1 MKIRITGKTLSK
13 AQVGQQTGEPISI
26 KDKTSGIIYTKDHPD
41 WERIKKENA
50 ELNAMGAETAGA
62 VAAHFAK
69 PQEATIS
76 QPKIRYAAPS
86 APTSFKGSMPNI
98 KSNKFDIEPLYPNR
112 VSPIAAAAPTVYKG
126 PAAPN
131 VQQAP
136 MVEPDKVD
144 LSGFKPPVIA
154 GYQEEPLVA
163 PVETMSRRDARDQA
177 KAQKAE
183 ADFRA
188 KNPNAPLNPSTMPGL
203 ADQVAQRAD
212 PLGYET
218 DQRIKNDP
226 KYARKFARS
235 VNGNLDTFKTI
246 GAASGALTGAIHA
259 AGALTSFIDD
269 KNKQNNFNSYMRD
282 QQMSDN
288 LFPVQQGSR
297 GDYVQTGTSYGQ
309 FRPDQMVVNKGM
321 FAQYGGSLLNDK
333 ETMKI
338 RIINGPKKMAYGGQA
353 NWGLDLNSSKVY
365 DDMPDNPYGSI
376 NTSIKEVPREEANIE
391 AEGGETVYADV
402 DGDGG
407 LEHMKI
413 NGKRHTQGGVPLNV
427 PEGSFIF
434 SDTKKMK
441 IKSKTVLEMF
451 GLNPKSDGYTPAEIA
466 KRYDIN
472 KYKAIVEDPNTDE
485 VSKST
490 AELMIKNYK
499 KKLAYLSL
507 LQESMKDFPQGIP
520 DVAREGGLPDNVI
533 QEIEQSIAEKSGGEQ
548 MLNEEE
554 QGYGEQQESNQEE
567 MMEPSY
573 QGGGAFNPLGI
584 SPENLAMLQQMNMD
598 DTERRLAANKN
609 IPAGWTRNDDGSLVR
624 NAAPGP
630 DVVTS
635 GTGQFADSSD
645 PEYATFLSLLDKY
658 DTKAI
663 PGKKH
668 INKLSGEDAKQFAR
682 LATKFGFNRAAKGT
696 DKGYS
701 VSQGSTPGYIFANG
715 DKNGGFFGGY
725 TPEMYERLVAEDA
738 LGADKVA
745 TMSPLDIRKEYFKQ
759 LGVNTAGLD
768 LNNPKKLYTNKKFFK
783 DSFYPKFIERFAKAS
798 YRPEMGDDMQIGAE
812 HFDSFKAT
820 PRPVGQ
826 ELLGYICKGLDA
838 NKKPIIQTSSYMDN
852 AALLAAG
859 ASTTPSVAAAK
870 CVEKPEEIVP
880 NKPGENKPYNP
891 RFGYMTPDVVN
902 MGVAALNSPKK
913 YLPYMAQYNAT
924 LPEATFKDPNR
935 ELAAN
940 AEQAY
945 IMSQALSNVAG
956 GPGNYMTNISA
967 IQGKAAENA
976 ANILGRYQNDN
987 VGIANYFAPLRSD
1000 IMNKQKLYNAERVNE
1015 LWKGNAIANQQYDNS
1030 KNAYRNN
1037 LARTF
1042 GQAWNN
1048 RMNLGLT
1055 NAVNPMY
1062 NIDPLSGRSF
1072 FINGYGPDR
1081 LGAYA
1086 NSRTAGI
1093 PDWAAM
1099 GSSFAEAQKSMPGLT
1114 LNNFFDALRNQSG
1127 RTSSVD
1133 SDGDGIPNKTTTIK
1147 QG

>member
-1 MKIRITGKTLSK
+1 MRIRITGKSLAK

-26 KDKTSGIIYTKDHPD
+26 KVNGILYTKDHPD
-41 WERIKKENA
+41 WERIKKEDA
-50 ELNAMGAETAGA
+50 ENRAMGAETAGA
-62 VAAHFAK
+62 VAAHFASK
-69 PQEATIS
+69 NIT
-76 QPKIRYAAPS
+76 AP
-86 APTSFKGSMPNI
+86 AVPTSVPSTTASTIQPVGQPMQ
-98 KSNKFDIEPLYPNR
+98 EP
-112 VSPIAAAAPTVYKG
+112 A
-126 PAAPN
+126 
-131 VQQAP
+131 
-136 MVEPDKVD
+136 KVD

-154 GYQEEPLVA
+154 GYKEEPLVA
-163 PVETMSRRDARDQA
+163 PVDPQEEAA
-177 KAQKAE
+177 KKAE

-188 KNPNAPLNPSTMPGL
+188 KNPNAPINPSTMPGL

-212 PLGYET
+212 PTGYEM

-226 KYARKFARS
+226 KYGRQLKRS
-235 VNGNLDTFKTI
+235 LSGNLDTFKTI
-246 GAASGALTGAIHA
+246 GKASNALTGAIYA
-259 AGALTSFIDD
+259 AGALTNFVDD
-269 KNKQNNFNSYMRD
+269 KNKQDNTKSYMRD

-288 LFPVQQGSR
+288 LFPVQPGSR
-297 GDYVQTGTSYGQ
+297 GDNVQTGTAYGQ

-321 FAQYGGSLLNDK
+321 FAQYGGSLINDK

-338 RIINGPKKMAYGGQA
+338 RIINSPEKMAYGGQA
-353 NWGLDLNSSKVY
+353 NWGLDLNSNKLY

-376 NTSIKEVPREEANIE
+376 SSTIKEVPREEANIE

-413 NGKRHTQGGVPLNV
+413 SGNRHTQGGVPLNV
-427 PEGSFIF
+427 PEGSFVF

-441 IKSKTVLEMF
+441 IKSKTVLDMF
-451 GLNPKSDGYTPAEIA
+451 GLTERSQGYTPAEIA
-466 KRYDIN
+466 KRYDLN
-472 KYKAIVEDPNTDE
+472 KYKAIIEDPTSDD

-490 AELMIKNYK
+490 AELMVKNYK
-499 KKLAYLSL
+499 KKLAYLAL

-533 QEIEQSIAEKSGGEQ
+533 QEVEQSIAERSGGEQ
-548 MLNEEE
+548 MLNQEE
-554 QGYGEQQESNQEE
+554 QGYGEQQEPSQEE
-567 MMEPSY
+567 MMEPMY
-573 QGGGAFNPLGI
+573 QTGGAFNPLGI
-584 SPENLAMLQQMNMD
+584 SPENLAMLQQMTMD
-598 DTERRLAANKN
+598 DSERRRIANQN
-609 IPAGWTRNDDGSLVR
+609 IPAGWTRNDDGTTPYNGSLVR
-624 NAAPGP
+624 SAAPGP

-635 GTGQFADSSD
+635 GTGQFADQSD
-645 PEYATFLSLLDKY
+645 PEYAAFLSLLDKY
-658 DTKAI
+658 DTKTVS
-663 PGKKH
+663 GKKY
-668 INKLSGEDAKQFAR
+668 INKLSGQDAKEFAR
-682 LATKFGFNRAAKGT
+682 LATKFGFNKAAAGNQP
-696 DKGYS
+696 GYS
-701 VSQGSTPGYIFANG
+701 VMQGSSPGYTFANG
-715 DKNGGFFGGY
+715 AKNSGFFGGY
-725 TPEMYERLVAEDA
+725 TPEMYERMVAEDA

-745 TMSPLDIRKEYFKQ
+745 NMSPLDIRKEYFKQ
-759 LGVNTAGLD
+759 LGVNTAGLTD
-768 LNNPKKLYTNKKFFK
+768 AQLNDPKKLYTNKKFFK
-783 DSFYPKFIERFAKAS
+783 ESFYPKFVGRFAKDA

-838 NKKPIIQTSSYMDN
+838 NNKPIIQTSSYMDN

-870 CVEKPEEIVP
+870 CMNKPEENDP
-880 NKPGENKPYNP
+880 NKPGKNKPYNP

-924 LPEATFKDPNR
+924 LPEPTFKDPNR

-940 AEQAY
+940 AEQMN
-945 IMSQALSNVAG
+945 IMTQGLANFAG
-956 GPGNYMTNISA
+956 PQGFMANASA
-967 IQGKAAENA
+967 VQGKAAENA

-1048 RMNLGLT
+1048 RMNLGMI

-1086 NSRTAGI
+1086 NSRNSGI
-1093 PDWAAM
+1093 PDWASI
-1099 GSSFAEAQKSMPGLT
+1099 GQNYAEAQKFLPGLT
-1114 LNNFFDALRNQSG
+1114 VSDFLRNQSG

-1133 SDGDGIPNKTTTIK
+1133 TDGDGIPNKTTTIK

>member
-1 MKIRITGKTLSK
+1 MRIRITGKALAK
-13 AQVGQQTGEPISI
+13 AQTGGEEPISI
-26 KDKTSGIIYTKDHPD
+26 KVNGILYTKDHPD
-41 WERIKKENA
+41 WERIKKEDA
-50 ELNAMGAETAGA
+50 ENRAMGAETAGA
-62 VAAHFAK
+62 VAAHFASK
-69 PQEATIS
+69 NIT
-76 QPKIRYAAPS
+76 APVV
-86 APTSFKGSMPNI
+86 PTSVPSTTASTVKPIGQPMQ
-98 KSNKFDIEPLYPNR
+98 EP
-112 VSPIAAAAPTVYKG
+112 A
-126 PAAPN
+126 
-131 VQQAP
+131 
-136 MVEPDKVD
+136 KVD
-144 LSGFKPPVIA
+144 LSGFKPPVVA

-163 PVETMSRRDARDQA
+163 PVDPQEEAA
-177 KAQKAE
+177 KKAE
-183 ADFRA
+183 ADLRA

-212 PLGYET
+212 PTGYEM

-226 KYARKFARS
+226 KYARQLSKSLKR
-235 VNGNLDTFKTI
+235 NDTFKNI
-246 GAASGALTGAIHA
+246 GKASGALTGAIYA
-259 AGALTSFIDD
+259 AGALTDFVDN
-269 KNKQNNFNSYMRD
+269 KNKQNDFKSYMRD

-288 LFPVQQGSR
+288 LFPVQPGSR

-338 RIINGPKKMAYGGQA
+338 RIINGPEKMAYGGQA

-376 NTSIKEVPREEANIE
+376 NNTIKEVPREEANIE

-407 LEHMKI
+407 LEHMKVSG
-413 NGKRHTQGGVPLNV
+413 NRHTQGGVPLNV

-451 GLNPKSDGYTPAEIA
+451 GLTERSEGYTPAEIA

-548 MLNEEE
+548 MLNQEE

-573 QGGGAFNPLGI
+573 QAGGPFNPLGI
-584 SPENLAMLQQMNMD
+584 SPENLAMLQQMTMD
-598 DTERRLAANKN
+598 DSERRRIANQN

-624 NAAPGP
+624 SAAPGP

-635 GTGQFADSSD
+635 GTGQLADQSD
-645 PEYATFLSLLDKY
+645 PEYAAFLSLLDKY
-658 DTKAI
+658 DTKTVS
-663 PGKKH
+663 GKKY
-668 INKLSGEDAKQFAR
+668 INKLSGQDAKEFAR
-682 LATKFGFNRAAKGT
+682 LATKFGFNKAAAGNQP
-696 DKGYS
+696 GYS
-701 VSQGSTPGYIFANG
+701 VMQGSSPGYTFANG
-715 DKNGGFFGGY
+715 AKNSGFFGGY
-725 TPEMYERLVAEDA
+725 TPEMYERMVAEDT
-738 LGADKVA
+738 LGVDKVA

-759 LGVNTAGLD
+759 LGVNTAGLTD
-768 LNNPKKLYTNKKFFK
+768 AQLNDPKKLYTNKKFFK
-783 DSFYPKFIERFAKAS
+783 ESFYPKFVGRFAKDS

-880 NKPGENKPYNP
+880 NKPGTNKPYNP

-924 LPEATFKDPNR
+924 LPEPTFKDPNR

-940 AEQAY
+940 AEQMN
-945 IMSQALSNVAG
+945 IMTQGLANFAG
-956 GPGNYMTNISA
+956 PQGFMANASA
-967 IQGKAAENA
+967 VQGRAAENA

-1048 RMNLGLT
+1048 RMNLGMI

-1086 NSRTAGI
+1086 NARNSGI
-1093 PDWAAM
+1093 PDWASV
-1099 GSSFAEAQKSMPGLT
+1099 GQNYAEAQKFLPGLT
-1114 LNNFFDALRNQSG
+1114 VSDFLRNQSG

-1147 QG
+1147 QW

>member
-1 MKIRITGKTLSK
+1 MKIRITGKALAK

-26 KDKTSGIIYTKDHPD
+26 KSNGILYTKDHPD
-41 WERIKKENA
+41 WERIKKENSQ
-50 ELNAMGAETAGA
+50 LNAMGAETAGA
-62 VAAHFAK
+62 VAAHFASK
-69 PQEATIS
+69 NIT
-76 QPKIRYAAPS
+76 AP
-86 APTSFKGSMPNI
+86 AVPTSVPSITASTIQPVGQSM
-98 KSNKFDIEPLYPNR
+98 IEP
-112 VSPIAAAAPTVYKG
+112 A
-126 PAAPN
+126 
-131 VQQAP
+131 
-136 MVEPDKVD
+136 KVD

-154 GYQEEPLVA
+154 GYKEEPLVA
-163 PVETMSRRDARDQA
+163 PVDPQEEAA
-177 KAQKAE
+177 KKAE

-188 KNPNAPLNPSTMPGL
+188 KNPNAPINSSTMPGL

-212 PLGYET
+212 PTGYEM
-218 DQRIKNDP
+218 DQRVKNDP
-226 KYARKFARS
+226 KYARQLKRS
-235 VNGNLDTFKTI
+235 LSGNLDTFKTI
-246 GAASGALTGAIHA
+246 GKASNALTGAIYA
-259 AGALTSFIDD
+259 AGAFTDFVDG
-269 KNKQNNFNSYMRD
+269 KNKQDNVKSYMRD

-288 LFPVQQGSR
+288 LFPVQPGSH
-297 GDYVQTGTSYGQ
+297 GDYVQTGTAYGQ

-321 FAQYGGSLLNDK
+321 FAQYGGSLINDK

-338 RIINGPKKMAYGGQA
+338 RIINSPEKMAYGGQA
-353 NWGLDLNSSKVY
+353 NWGLDLNSNKVY
-365 DDMPDNPYGSI
+365 EDMPDNPYGNISS
-376 NTSIKEVPREEANIE
+376 TIKEVPREEANIE

-413 NGKRHTQGGVPLNV
+413 SGNRHTQGGVPLNV
-427 PEGSFIF
+427 PEGSFVF

-441 IKSKTVLEMF
+441 IKSKTVLDMF
-451 GLNPKSDGYTPAEIA
+451 GLTERSQGYTPAEIA
-466 KRYDIN
+466 KRYDLN
-472 KYKAIVEDPNTDE
+472 KYKAIIEDPTSDD

-490 AELMIKNYK
+490 AELMVKNYK
-499 KKLAYLSL
+499 KKLAYLAL

-533 QEIEQSIAEKSGGEQ
+533 QEVEQSIAERSGGEQ
-548 MLNEEE
+548 MLNQEE
-554 QGYGEQQESNQEE
+554 QGYGEQQEPSQEE
-567 MMEPSY
+567 MMEPMY
-573 QGGGAFNPLGI
+573 QTGGAFNPLGI
-584 SPENLAMLQQMNMD
+584 PPENLAMLQQMTMD
-598 DTERRLAANKN
+598 DTERRRIANQN
-609 IPAGWTRNDDGSLVR
+609 IPAGWTRNDDGTTPYNGSLVR

-635 GTGQFADSSD
+635 GTGQFADQSD
-645 PEYATFLSLLDKY
+645 PEYAAFLSLLDKY
-658 DTKAI
+658 DTKTVS
-663 PGKKH
+663 GKKY
-668 INKLSGEDAKQFAR
+668 INKLSGQDAKEFAR
-682 LATKFGFNRAAKGT
+682 LATKFGFNRAAVGNQP
-696 DKGYS
+696 GYS
-701 VSQGSTPGYIFANG
+701 VMQGSSPGYTFANG
-715 DKNGGFFGGY
+715 AKNSGFFGGY
-725 TPEMYERLVAEDA
+725 TPEMYERMVAEDA

-745 TMSPLDIRKEYFKQ
+745 NMSPLDIRKEYFKQ
-759 LGVNTAGLD
+759 LGVNTAGLTD
-768 LNNPKKLYTNKKFFK
+768 AQLNDPKKLYTNKKFFK
-783 DSFYPKFIERFAKAS
+783 ESFYPKFVGRFAKDA

-820 PRPVGQ
+820 PRPIGQ
-826 ELLGYICKGLDA
+826 ELLGYICKGLDV
-838 NKKPIIQTSSYMDN
+838 NNKPIIQTSSYMDN

-870 CVEKPEEIVP
+870 CMNKPEEIEP
-880 NKPGENKPYNP
+880 NKPGTNKPYNP
-891 RFGYMTPDVVN
+891 KFGYMTPDVVN
-902 MGVAALNSPKK
+902 MGVAALNTPKK

-945 IMSQALSNVAG
+945 IMSQGLSNVAG

-1015 LWKGNAIANQQYDNS
+1015 LWKANAIANQQYDNS

-1048 RMNLGLT
+1048 RMNLGMT

-1086 NSRTAGI
+1086 NSRNSGI
-1093 PDWAAM
+1093 PDWASV
-1099 GSSFAEAQKSMPGLT
+1099 GQNYAEAQKFLPGLT
-1114 LNNFFDALRNQSG
+1114 VSDFLRNQSG

-1133 SDGDGIPNKTTTIK
+1133 TDGDGIPNKTTTIK

>member
-1 MKIRITGKTLSK
+1 MRIRITGKSLAK

-26 KDKTSGIIYTKDHPD
+26 KVNGILYTKDHPD
-41 WERIKKENA
+41 WERIKKEDA
-50 ELNAMGAETAGA
+50 ENRAMGAQTAGA
-62 VAAHFAK
+62 VAAHFASK
-69 PQEATIS
+69 NITAPAVPASVPSTS
-76 QPKIRYAAPS
+76 ASTVQPVGPS
-86 APTSFKGSMPNI
+86 M
-98 KSNKFDIEPLYPNR
+98 IEP
-112 VSPIAAAAPTVYKG
+112 A
-126 PAAPN
+126 
-131 VQQAP
+131 
-136 MVEPDKVD
+136 KVD

-154 GYQEEPLVA
+154 GYKEEPLVA
-163 PVETMSRRDARDQA
+163 PVDPQEEAA
-177 KAQKAE
+177 KKAE

-188 KNPNAPLNPSTMPGL
+188 KNPNAPINPSTMPGL

-212 PLGYET
+212 PTGYEM

-226 KYARKFARS
+226 KYGRQLKRS
-235 VNGNLDTFKTI
+235 LSGNLDTFKTI
-246 GAASGALTGAIHA
+246 GKASNALTGAIYA
-259 AGALTSFIDD
+259 AGALTNFVDD
-269 KNKQNNFNSYMRD
+269 KNKQDNTKSYMRD

-288 LFPVQQGSR
+288 LFPVQPGSR
-297 GDYVQTGTSYGQ
+297 GDNVQTGTAYGQ

-321 FAQYGGSLLNDK
+321 FAQYGGSLINDK

-338 RIINGPKKMAYGGQA
+338 RIINSPEKMAYGGQA
-353 NWGLDLNSSKVY
+353 NWGLDLNSNKLY

-376 NTSIKEVPREEANIE
+376 SSTIKEVPREEANIE

-413 NGKRHTQGGVPLNV
+413 SGNRHTQGGVPLNV
-427 PEGSFIF
+427 PEGSFVF

-441 IKSKTVLEMF
+441 IKSKTVLDMF
-451 GLNPKSDGYTPAEIA
+451 GLTERSQGYTPAEIA
-466 KRYDIN
+466 KRYDLN
-472 KYKAIVEDPNTDE
+472 KYKAIIEDPTSDD

-490 AELMIKNYK
+490 AELMVKNYK
-499 KKLAYLSL
+499 KKLAYLAL

-533 QEIEQSIAEKSGGEQ
+533 QEVEQSIAERSGGEQ
-548 MLNEEE
+548 MLNQEE
-554 QGYGEQQESNQEE
+554 QGYGEQQEPSQEE
-567 MMEPSY
+567 MMEPMY
-573 QGGGAFNPLGI
+573 QTGGAFNPLGI
-584 SPENLAMLQQMNMD
+584 SPENLAMLQQMTMD
-598 DTERRLAANKN
+598 DSERRRIANQN
-609 IPAGWTRNDDGSLVR
+609 IPAGWTRNDDGTTPYNGSLVR
-624 NAAPGP
+624 SAAPGP

-635 GTGQFADSSD
+635 GTGQFADQSD
-645 PEYATFLSLLDKY
+645 PEYAAFLSLLDKY
-658 DTKAI
+658 DTKTVS
-663 PGKKH
+663 GKKY
-668 INKLSGEDAKQFAR
+668 INKLSGQDAKEFAR
-682 LATKFGFNRAAKGT
+682 LATKFGFNKAAAGNQP
-696 DKGYS
+696 GYS
-701 VSQGSTPGYIFANG
+701 VMQGSSPGYTFANG
-715 DKNGGFFGGY
+715 AKNSGFFGGY
-725 TPEMYERLVAEDA
+725 TPEMYERMVAEDA

-745 TMSPLDIRKEYFKQ
+745 NMSPLDIRKEYFKQ
-759 LGVNTAGLD
+759 LGVNTAGLTD
-768 LNNPKKLYTNKKFFK
+768 AQLNDPKKLYTNKKFFK
-783 DSFYPKFIERFAKAS
+783 ESFYPKFVGRFAKDA

-838 NKKPIIQTSSYMDN
+838 NNKPIIQTSSYMDN

-870 CVEKPEEIVP
+870 CMNKPEENDP
-880 NKPGENKPYNP
+880 NKPGKNKPYNP

-924 LPEATFKDPNR
+924 LPEPTFKDPNR

-940 AEQAY
+940 AEQMN
-945 IMSQALSNVAG
+945 IMTQGLANFAG
-956 GPGNYMTNISA
+956 PQGFMANASA
-967 IQGKAAENA
+967 VQGKAAENA

-1048 RMNLGLT
+1048 RMNLGMI

-1086 NSRTAGI
+1086 NSRNSGI
-1093 PDWAAM
+1093 PDWASV
-1099 GSSFAEAQKSMPGLT
+1099 GQNYAEAQKFLPGLT
-1114 LNNFFDALRNQSG
+1114 VSDFLRNQSG

-1133 SDGDGIPNKTTTIK
+1133 TDGDGIPNKTTTIK

>member
-1 MKIRITGKTLSK
+1 MRIRITGKSLAK

-26 KDKTSGIIYTKDHPD
+26 KVNGILYTKDHPD
-41 WERIKKENA
+41 WERIKKEDA
-50 ELNAMGAETAGA
+50 ENRAMGAETAGA
-62 VAAHFAK
+62 VAAHFASK
-69 PQEATIS
+69 NIT
-76 QPKIRYAAPS
+76 AP
-86 APTSFKGSMPNI
+86 AVPTSVPSTTASTIQPVGQPMQ
-98 KSNKFDIEPLYPNR
+98 EP
-112 VSPIAAAAPTVYKG
+112 A
-126 PAAPN
+126 
-131 VQQAP
+131 
-136 MVEPDKVD
+136 KVD

-154 GYQEEPLVA
+154 GYKEEPLVA
-163 PVETMSRRDARDQA
+163 PVDPQEEAA
-177 KAQKAE
+177 KKAE

-188 KNPNAPLNPSTMPGL
+188 KNPNAPINPSTMPGL

-212 PLGYET
+212 PTGYEM

-226 KYARKFARS
+226 KYGRQLKRS
-235 VNGNLDTFKTI
+235 LSGNLDTFKTI
-246 GAASGALTGAIHA
+246 GKASNALTGAIYA
-259 AGALTSFIDD
+259 AGALTNFVDD
-269 KNKQNNFNSYMRD
+269 KNKQDNTKSYMRD

-288 LFPVQQGSR
+288 LFPVQPGSR
-297 GDYVQTGTSYGQ
+297 GDNVQTGTAYGQ

-321 FAQYGGSLLNDK
+321 FAQYGGSLINDK

-338 RIINGPKKMAYGGQA
+338 RIINSPEKMAYGGQA
-353 NWGLDLNSSKVY
+353 NWGLDLNSNKLY

-376 NTSIKEVPREEANIE
+376 SSTIKEVPREEANIE

-413 NGKRHTQGGVPLNV
+413 SGNRHTQGGVPLNV
-427 PEGSFIF
+427 PEGSFVF

-441 IKSKTVLEMF
+441 IKSKTVLDMF
-451 GLNPKSDGYTPAEIA
+451 GLTERSQGYTPAEIA
-466 KRYDIN
+466 KRYDLN
-472 KYKAIVEDPNTDE
+472 KYKAIIEDPTSDD

-490 AELMIKNYK
+490 AELMVKNYK
-499 KKLAYLSL
+499 KKLAYLAL

-533 QEIEQSIAEKSGGEQ
+533 QEVEQSIAERSGGEQ
-548 MLNEEE
+548 MLNQEE
-554 QGYGEQQESNQEE
+554 QGYGEQQEPSQEE
-567 MMEPSY
+567 MMEPMY
-573 QGGGAFNPLGI
+573 QTGGAFNPLGI
-584 SPENLAMLQQMNMD
+584 SPENLAMLQQMTMD
-598 DTERRLAANKN
+598 DSERRRIANQN
-609 IPAGWTRNDDGSLVR
+609 IPAGWTRNDDGTTPYNGSLVR
-624 NAAPGP
+624 SAAPGP

-635 GTGQFADSSD
+635 GTGQFADQSD
-645 PEYATFLSLLDKY
+645 PEYAAFLSLLDKY
-658 DTKAI
+658 DTKTVS
-663 PGKKH
+663 GKKY
-668 INKLSGEDAKQFAR
+668 INKLSGQDAKEFAR
-682 LATKFGFNRAAKGT
+682 LATKFGFNKAAAGNQP
-696 DKGYS
+696 GYS
-701 VSQGSTPGYIFANG
+701 VMQGSSPGYTFANG
-715 DKNGGFFGGY
+715 AKNSGFFGGY
-725 TPEMYERLVAEDA
+725 TPEMYERMVAEDA

-745 TMSPLDIRKEYFKQ
+745 NMSPLDIRKEYFKQ
-759 LGVNTAGLD
+759 LGVNTAGLTD
-768 LNNPKKLYTNKKFFK
+768 AQLNDPKKLYTNKKFFK
-783 DSFYPKFIERFAKAS
+783 ESFYPKFVGRFAKDA

-838 NKKPIIQTSSYMDN
+838 NNKPIIQTSSYMDN

-870 CVEKPEEIVP
+870 CMNKPEENDP
-880 NKPGENKPYNP
+880 NKPGKNKPYNP

-924 LPEATFKDPNR
+924 LPEPTFKDPNR

-940 AEQAY
+940 AEQMN
-945 IMSQALSNVAG
+945 IMTQGLANFAG
-956 GPGNYMTNISA
+956 PQGFMANASA
-967 IQGKAAENA
+967 VQGKAAENA

-1048 RMNLGLT
+1048 RMNLGMI

-1086 NSRTAGI
+1086 NSRNSGI
-1093 PDWAAM
+1093 PDWASV
-1099 GSSFAEAQKSMPGLT
+1099 GQNYAEAQKFLPGLT
-1114 LNNFFDALRNQSG
+1114 VSDFLRNQSG

-1133 SDGDGIPNKTTTIK
+1133 TDGDGIPNKTTTIK

>member
-1 MKIRITGKTLSK
+1 MKIRITGKALAK
-13 AQVGQQTGEPISI
+13 AQVGQQTGEPTSI
-26 KDKTSGIIYTKDHPD
+26 TVNGIVYTPSHPD

-50 ELNAMGAETAGA
+50 ENNASAAAIKAQVDTRMGT
-62 VAAHFAK
+62 V
-69 PQEATIS
+69 S
-76 QPKIRYAAPS
+76 QTSNSFPI
-86 APTSFKGSMPNI
+86 APTFPN
-98 KSNKFDIEPLYPNR
+98 KVN
-112 VSPIAAAAPTVYKG
+112 PI
-126 PAAPN
+126 PAAVPN

-136 MVEPDKVD
+136 MAEPDKVD
-144 LSGFKPPVIA
+144 LSGFKPPVVA
-154 GYQEEPLVA
+154 GYEEEPLVA
-163 PVETMSRRDARDQA
+163 PVETMSRRDMRQQAKDQ
-177 KAQKAE
+177 KAQKE
-183 ADFRA
+183 FRA
-188 KNPNAPLNPSTMPGL
+188 KYPNAPLNPSTMPEL
-203 ADQVAQRAD
+203 QDQVAQRAD
-212 PLGYET
+212 PTGYEM

-235 VNGNLDTFKTI
+235 VNGNLDKYKTI
-246 GAASGALTGAIHA
+246 GAASNALTGAIYA
-259 AGALTSFIDD
+259 AGALTDFIDN
-269 KNKQNNFNSYMRD
+269 KNKQNDFNSYMRD

-288 LFPVQQGSR
+288 LFPVKQGSR
-297 GDYVQTGTSYGQ
+297 GDYVQTGTSFGQ

-321 FAQYGGSLLNDK
+321 FAQYGGSLINDT

-338 RIINGPKKMAYGGQA
+338 RIINGPEKMAYGGQA
-353 NWGLDLNSSKVY
+353 KWSLDLGSRNIDSDMADNDY
-365 DDMPDNPYGSI
+365 DSVS
-376 NTSIKEVPREEANIE
+376 NTLREVPREEANIE
-391 AEGGETVYADV
+391 AEGGETVYGDV

-413 NGKRHTQGGVPLNV
+413 NGKRHAQGGVPLNV
-427 PEGSFIF
+427 PEGSFVF

-472 KYKAIVEDPNTDE
+472 KYKAILEDPTADD

-490 AELMIKNYK
+490 AELMVKNYK

-507 LQESMKDFPQGIP
+507 IQESMKNFPQGIP
-520 DVAREGGLPDNVI
+520 DVAREGGLPENVL
-533 QEIEQSIAEKSGGEQ
+533 QEVEESISQGAGEQ
-548 MLNEEE
+548 EES
-554 QGYGEQQESNQEE
+554 GQEE
-567 MMEPSY
+567 MMEPMGESMEQPMY
-573 QGGGAFNPLGI
+573 QGGGGINVSNIGLEALGFTPELLAFMQQQNP
-584 SPENLAMLQQMNMD
+584 NDA
-598 DTERRLAANKN
+598 ERRLAANKN

-658 DTKAI
+658 DTKSI

-682 LATKFGFNRAAKGT
+682 LATKFGFNRAASGNQ
-696 DKGYS
+696 KGYS
-701 VSQGSTPGYIFANG
+701 ISQGSTPGYVFANG
-715 DKNGGFFGGY
+715 DKNVGFFGGY
-725 TPEMYERLVAEDA
+725 TPEMYERIVAEDA

-759 LGVNTAGLD
+759 LGVNTAGLTD
-768 LNNPKKLYTNKKFFK
+768 AQLNNAKKLYTNKKFFK
-783 DSFYPKFIERFAKAS
+783 ESFYPKFVARFAKDA
-798 YRPEMGDDMQIGAE
+798 YRPEMQDDMKIGAE

-820 PRPVGQ
+820 PRPVGK
-826 ELLGYICKGLDA
+826 ELIGYICKGLDD
-838 NKKPIIQTSSYMDN
+838 NKKPIIQSSSYMDN

-859 ASTTPSVAAAK
+859 ASTDPNVAAAK
-870 CVEKPEEIVP
+870 CVDKPEEIVP
-880 NKPGENKPYNP
+880 NKPEENKPYNP
-891 RFGYMTPDVVN
+891 RFGFMTPDVVN
-902 MGVAALNSPKK
+902 MAAAALNTPKK
-913 YLPYMAQYNAT
+913 YLPYMAPYTAT
-924 LPEATFKDPNR
+924 LPEPTFKDPNR

-940 AEQAY
+940 AEQAN
-945 IMSQALSNVAG
+945 IMTQGLANFADPQAFMANSSGV
-956 GPGNYMTNISA
+956 
-967 IQGKAAENA
+967 QGKALANA
-976 ANILGRYQNDN
+976 ADIMGRYQNDN

-1015 LWKGNAIANQQYDNS
+1015 LWKANAIANQQYDNS

-1072 FINGYGPDR
+1072 FINGYGPDKLASYNAAR
-1081 LGAYA
+1081 SIGA
-1086 NSRTAGI
+1086 
-1093 PDWAAM
+1093 PDWASV
-1099 GSSFAEAQKSMPGLT
+1099 GQNFAEAQRFLPGLT
-1114 LNNFFDALRNQSG
+1114 VSDFLRHQSG
-1127 RTSSVD
+1127 RTSYVD
-1133 SDGDGIPNKTTTIK
+1133 SDGDGLPNKTTTIK

>member
-1 MKIRITGKTLSK
+1 MRIRITGKALAK
-13 AQVGQQTGEPISI
+13 AQTGGEEPISI
-26 KDKTSGIIYTKDHPD
+26 KVNGILYTKDHPD
-41 WERIKKENA
+41 WERIKKEDA
-50 ELNAMGAETAGA
+50 ENRAMGAETAGA
-62 VAAHFAK
+62 VAAHFASK
-69 PQEATIS
+69 NIT
-76 QPKIRYAAPS
+76 APVV
-86 APTSFKGSMPNI
+86 PTSVPSTTASTVKPIGQPMQ
-98 KSNKFDIEPLYPNR
+98 EP
-112 VSPIAAAAPTVYKG
+112 A
-126 PAAPN
+126 
-131 VQQAP
+131 
-136 MVEPDKVD
+136 KVD
-144 LSGFKPPVIA
+144 LSGFKPPVVA

-163 PVETMSRRDARDQA
+163 PVDPQEEAA
-177 KAQKAE
+177 KKAE

-212 PLGYET
+212 PTGYEM

-226 KYARKFARS
+226 KYARQLKRS
-235 VNGNLDTFKTI
+235 LKGNDTFKTI
-246 GAASGALTGAIHA
+246 GAASGALTGAIQA

-288 LFPVQQGSR
+288 LFPVQPGSR

-338 RIINGPKKMAYGGQA
+338 RIINGPEKMAYGGQA

-376 NTSIKEVPREEANIE
+376 NNTIKEVPREEANIE

-407 LEHMKI
+407 LEHMKVSG
-413 NGKRHTQGGVPLNV
+413 NRHTQGGVPLNV
-427 PEGSFIF
+427 PEGTFIF

-451 GLNPKSDGYTPAEIA
+451 GLTERSQGYTPAEIA

-548 MLNEEE
+548 MLNQEE

-584 SPENLAMLQQMNMD
+584 SPENLAMLQQMTMD
-598 DTERRLAANKN
+598 DSERRRIANQN
-609 IPAGWTRNDDGSLVR
+609 IPAGWTRNDDGTTPYNGSLVR
-624 NAAPGP
+624 SAAPGP

-635 GTGQFADSSD
+635 GTGQFADQSD
-645 PEYATFLSLLDKY
+645 PEYAAFLSLLDKY

-715 DKNGGFFGGY
+715 AKNAGFFGGY

-859 ASTTPSVAAAK
+859 ASTDPNVAAAK

-880 NKPGENKPYNP
+880 NKPGEKKPYNP

-1048 RMNLGLT
+1048 RMNLGMI

-1086 NSRTAGI
+1086 NSRNSGI
-1093 PDWAAM
+1093 PDWAAV
-1099 GSSFAEAQKSMPGLT
+1099 GQNYAEAQKFLPGLT
-1114 LNNFFDALRNQSG
+1114 VSDFLRNQSG

-1133 SDGDGIPNKTTTIK
+1133 TDGDGIPNKTTTIK

>member
-1 MKIRITGKTLSK
+1 MKIRITGKPLAK

-26 KDKTSGIIYTKDHPD
+26 KDKISGIVYTKDHPD
-41 WERIKKENA
+41 WERIKKENSQ
-50 ELNAMGAETAGA
+50 LNAMGAETAGA
-62 VAAHFAK
+62 VAAHFASK
-69 PQEATIS
+69 NITAPAVPTS
-76 QPKIRYAAPS
+76 VPS
-86 APTSFKGSMPNI
+86 ASASTVQPVGPSM
-98 KSNKFDIEPLYPNR
+98 IEP
-112 VSPIAAAAPTVYKG
+112 A
-126 PAAPN
+126 
-131 VQQAP
+131 
-136 MVEPDKVD
+136 KVD

-154 GYQEEPLVA
+154 GYKEEPLVA
-163 PVETMSRRDARDQA
+163 PVDPQEEAA
-177 KAQKAE
+177 KKAE

-188 KNPNAPLNPSTMPGL
+188 KNPNAPINPSTMPGL

-212 PLGYET
+212 PTGYEM
-218 DQRIKNDP
+218 DQRVKNDP
-226 KYARKFARS
+226 KYARQLKRS
-235 VNGNLDTFKTI
+235 LSGNLDTFKTI
-246 GAASGALTGAIHA
+246 GKASNALTGAIYA
-259 AGALTSFIDD
+259 AGALTDFVDN
-269 KNKQNNFNSYMRD
+269 KNKQNDFKSYMRD

-288 LFPVQQGSR
+288 LFPVQPGSR

-309 FRPDQMVVNKGM
+309 FRPDQMTVNKGM
-321 FAQYGGSLLNDK
+321 FAQYGGSLINDK

-338 RIINGPKKMAYGGQA
+338 RIINSPEKMAYGGQA
-353 NWGLDLNSSKVY
+353 NWGLDLNSNKVY

-376 NTSIKEVPREEANIE
+376 SSTIKEVPREEANIE

-413 NGKRHTQGGVPLNV
+413 SGNRHTQGGVPLNV
-427 PEGSFIF
+427 PEGSFVF

-441 IKSKTVLEMF
+441 IKSKTVLDMF
-451 GLNPKSDGYTPAEIA
+451 GLTERSQGYTPAEIA
-466 KRYDIN
+466 KRYDLN
-472 KYKAIVEDPNTDE
+472 KYKAIIEDPTSDD

-490 AELMIKNYK
+490 AELMVKNYK
-499 KKLAYLSL
+499 KKLAYLAL

-533 QEIEQSIAEKSGGEQ
+533 QEVEQSIAERSGGEQ

-554 QGYGEQQESNQEE
+554 QGSGEQQESNQEE

-573 QGGGAFNPLGI
+573 QTGGAYNPLGI

-598 DTERRLAANKN
+598 DTERRLAASKN

-624 NAAPGP
+624 SAAPGP

-635 GTGQFADSSD
+635 GTGQFADQSD
-645 PEYATFLSLLDKY
+645 PEYATFLTLLDKY
-658 DTKAI
+658 DTKTVS
-663 PGKKH
+663 GKKY
-668 INKLSGEDAKQFAR
+668 INKLSGQDAKEFAR
-682 LATKFGFNRAAKGT
+682 LATKFGFNRAASGNQP
-696 DKGYS
+696 GYS
-701 VSQGSTPGYIFANG
+701 VMQGSSPGYTFVNG
-715 DKNGGFFGGY
+715 SKNAGFFGGY
-725 TPEMYERLVAEDA
+725 TPEMYERMVAEDA

-745 TMSPLDIRKEYFKQ
+745 NMSPLDIRKEYFKQ
-759 LGVNTAGLD
+759 LGVNTAGLTD
-768 LNNPKKLYTNKKFFK
+768 AQLNDPKKLYTNKKFFK
-783 DSFYPKFIERFAKAS
+783 ESFYPKFVGRFAKDA

-838 NKKPIIQTSSYMDN
+838 NNKPIIQTSSYMDN

-870 CVEKPEEIVP
+870 CMNKPEEIEP
-880 NKPGENKPYNP
+880 NKPGTNKPYNP

-940 AEQAY
+940 AEQMN
-945 IMSQALSNVAG
+945 IMTQGLADIAG

-976 ANILGRYQNDN
+976 AKILGSYQNDN

-1048 RMNLGLT
+1048 RMNLGMI

-1086 NSRTAGI
+1086 NSRNSGI
-1093 PDWAAM
+1093 PDWASV
-1099 GSSFAEAQKSMPGLT
+1099 GQNYAEAQKFLPGLT
-1114 LNNFFDALRNQSG
+1114 VSDFLRNQSG

-1133 SDGDGIPNKTTTIK
+1133 TDGDGIPNKTTTIK

>member
-1 MKIRITGKTLSK
+1 MRIRITGKALSK

-41 WERIKKENA
+41 WERIKKEDA
-50 ELNAMGAETAGA
+50 ENRAMGAETAGA
-62 VAAHFAK
+62 VAAHFASK
-69 PQEATIS
+69 NIT
-76 QPKIRYAAPS
+76 APVV
-86 APTSFKGSMPNI
+86 PTSVPSTTASTVKPIGQPMQ
-98 KSNKFDIEPLYPNR
+98 EP
-112 VSPIAAAAPTVYKG
+112 A
-126 PAAPN
+126 
-131 VQQAP
+131 
-136 MVEPDKVD
+136 KVD
-144 LSGFKPPVIA
+144 LSGFKPPVVA

-163 PVETMSRRDARDQA
+163 PVDPQEEAA
-177 KAQKAE
+177 KKAE

-212 PLGYET
+212 PTGYEM

-226 KYARKFARS
+226 KYARQLSKSLKR
-235 VNGNLDTFKTI
+235 NDTFKNI
-246 GAASGALTGAIHA
+246 GKASGALTGAIYA
-259 AGALTSFIDD
+259 AGALTDFVDN
-269 KNKQNNFNSYMRD
+269 KNKQNDFKSYMRD

-288 LFPVQQGSR
+288 LFPVQPGSR

-338 RIINGPKKMAYGGQA
+338 RIINGPEKMAYGGQA

-376 NTSIKEVPREEANIE
+376 NNTIKEVPREEANIE

-407 LEHMKI
+407 LEHMKVSG
-413 NGKRHTQGGVPLNV
+413 NRHTQGGVPLNV

-451 GLNPKSDGYTPAEIA
+451 GLTERSQGYTPAEIA

-573 QGGGAFNPLGI
+573 QAGGPFNPLGI
-584 SPENLAMLQQMNMD
+584 SPENLAMLQQMTMD
-598 DTERRLAANKN
+598 DSERRRIANQN

-624 NAAPGP
+624 SAAPGP

-635 GTGQFADSSD
+635 GTGQLADQSD
-645 PEYATFLSLLDKY
+645 PEYAAFLSLLDKY
-658 DTKAI
+658 DTKTVS
-663 PGKKH
+663 GKKY
-668 INKLSGEDAKQFAR
+668 INKLSGQDAKEFAR
-682 LATKFGFNRAAKGT
+682 LATKFGFNKAAAGNQP
-696 DKGYS
+696 GYS
-701 VSQGSTPGYIFANG
+701 VMQGSSPGYTFANG
-715 DKNGGFFGGY
+715 AKNSGFFGGY
-725 TPEMYERLVAEDA
+725 TPEMYERMVAEDT
-738 LGADKVA
+738 LGVDKVA

-759 LGVNTAGLD
+759 LGVNTAGLTD
-768 LNNPKKLYTNKKFFK
+768 AQLNDPKKLYTNKKFFK
-783 DSFYPKFIERFAKAS
+783 ESFYPKFVGRFAKDS

-880 NKPGENKPYNP
+880 NKPGTNKPYNP

-945 IMSQALSNVAG
+945 IMSQGLSNVAG

-967 IQGKAAENA
+967 IQGRAAENA

-1048 RMNLGLT
+1048 RMNLGMI

>member
-1 MKIRITGKTLSK
+1 MKIRITGKPLAK
-13 AQVGQQTGEPISI
+13 AQVGQQTGEPTSI
-26 KDKTSGIIYTKDHPD
+26 KVNGILYTKDHPD
-41 WERIKKENA
+41 WERIKKEDA
-50 ELNAMGAETAGA
+50 ENRAMGAETAGA
-62 VAAHFAK
+62 VAAHFASK
-69 PQEATIS
+69 NITAPVVPTS
-76 QPKIRYAAPS
+76 VPS
-86 APTSFKGSMPNI
+86 ASASTVQPVGPSM
-98 KSNKFDIEPLYPNR
+98 IEP
-112 VSPIAAAAPTVYKG
+112 A
-126 PAAPN
+126 
-131 VQQAP
+131 
-136 MVEPDKVD
+136 KVD

-154 GYQEEPLVA
+154 GYKEEPLVA
-163 PVETMSRRDARDQA
+163 PVDPQEEAA
-177 KAQKAE
+177 KKAE

-188 KNPNAPLNPSTMPGL
+188 KNPNAPINPSTMPGL

-212 PLGYET
+212 PLGYEM

-226 KYARKFARS
+226 KYARQLKRS
-235 VNGNLDTFKTI
+235 LSGNLDTFKTI
-246 GAASGALTGAIHA
+246 GKASNALTGAIYA
-259 AGALTSFIDD
+259 AGALTDFVDN
-269 KNKQNNFNSYMRD
+269 KNKQNDFKSYMRD

-288 LFPVQQGSR
+288 LFPVQPGSR

-321 FAQYGGSLLNDK
+321 FAQYGGSLINDK

-338 RIINGPKKMAYGGQA
+338 RIINSPEKMAYGGQA
-353 NWGLDLNSSKVY
+353 NWGLDLNSNKMY
-365 DDMPDNPYGSI
+365 DDMPNNPYGSI
-376 NTSIKEVPREEANIE
+376 SNTIKEVPREEANIE

-413 NGKRHTQGGVPLNV
+413 SGNRHTQGGVPLNV
-427 PEGSFIF
+427 PEGSFVF

-441 IKSKTVLEMF
+441 IKSKTVLDMF
-451 GLNPKSDGYTPAEIA
+451 GLTERSEGYTPAEIA
-466 KRYDIN
+466 KRYDLN
-472 KYKAIVEDPNTDE
+472 KYKAIIEDPTSDD

-490 AELMIKNYK
+490 AELMVKNYK
-499 KKLAYLSL
+499 KKLAYLAL
-507 LQESMKDFPQGIP
+507 VQESMKDFPQGIP
-520 DVAREGGLPDNVI
+520 DVVREGGLPDNVI
-533 QEIEQSIAEKSGGEQ
+533 QEVEQSIAERSGGEQ
-548 MLNEEE
+548 MLNQEE
-554 QGYGEQQESNQEE
+554 QGYGEQQEPSQEE
-567 MMEPSY
+567 MMEPMY
-573 QGGGAFNPLGI
+573 QTGGAFNPLGL
-584 SPENLAMLQQMNMD
+584 SPENIAMLQQMNMND
-598 DTERRLAANKN
+598 SERRRIANQN

-624 NAAPGP
+624 SAAPGP

-635 GTGQFADSSD
+635 GTGQFADQSD
-645 PEYATFLSLLDKY
+645 PEYAAFLNLLAKY
-658 DTKAI
+658 DTGTVS
-663 PGKKH
+663 GKKY
-668 INKLSGEDAKQFAR
+668 INKLSGQDAKEFAR
-682 LATKFGFNRAAKGT
+682 LATKFGFNRAAAGNQP
-696 DKGYS
+696 GYS
-701 VSQGSTPGYIFANG
+701 VMQGSTPGYTFANG
-715 DKNGGFFGGY
+715 AKNSGFFGGY
-725 TPEMYERLVAEDA
+725 TPEMYERMVAEDA

-745 TMSPLDIRKEYFKQ
+745 NMSPLDIRKEYFKQ
-759 LGVNTAGLD
+759 LGVNTAGLTD
-768 LNNPKKLYTNKKFFK
+768 AQLNDPKKLYTNKKFFK
-783 DSFYPKFIERFAKAS
+783 ESFYPKFVGRFAKDA

-812 HFDSFKAT
+812 HFDSFKST

-838 NKKPIIQTSSYMDN
+838 NNKPIIQTSSYMDN

-880 NKPGENKPYNP
+880 NKPGTNKPYNP

-902 MGVAALNSPKK
+902 MGVAALNTPKK

-945 IMSQALSNVAG
+945 IMSQGLSNIAG

-1048 RMNLGLT
+1048 RMNLGMI

-1086 NSRTAGI
+1086 NSRNSGI
-1093 PDWAAM
+1093 PDWAAV
-1099 GSSFAEAQKSMPGLT
+1099 GQNYAEAQKFLPGLT
-1114 LNNFFDALRNQSG
+1114 VSDFLRNQSG

-1133 SDGDGIPNKTTTIK
+1133 SDGDGIPNKITTIK